1 MNIYYFD
8 CMKKAVPE
16 GAVANTLDDNL
27 YDVRQGSP
35 RIIVTVSPER
45 SALKK
50 RLNRGSPV
58 LVDFVSRLF

>member
-35 RIIVTVSPER
+35 RIIDTLYHRKE
-45 SALKK
+45 AL
-50 RLNRGSPV
+50 
-58 LVDFVSRLF
+58 

>member
-1 MNIYYFD
+1 
-8 CMKKAVPE
+8 MKKAVPE

-35 RIIVTVSPER
+35 RIIRTVSPER

-50 RLNRGSPV
+50 R
-58 LVDFVSRLF
+58 FEKATKYRLARAS